1 MSVDKKY
8 TEKMRG
14 SFQEK
19 LRKRVEAMDPAGL
32 LGQWLPGIGY
42 YYATGLNFGKLFKTP
57 NSSLLIAEFQEVMD
71 NIGGGDWVDQVG
83 LVFSRPSDVIYIMVS
98 SNHVNLAE
106 LRPVLLLETKKLGPV
121 SILRLEDLL
130 EVL

>member
-14 SFQEK
+14 SFQER

-32 LGQWLPGIGY
+32 LEQWVPALGY
-42 YYATGLNFGKLFKTP
+42 YYATGLNFGKLFKNP
-57 NSSLLIAEFQEVMD
+57 NSSPLIGEFQEAMD
-71 NIGGGDWVDQVG
+71 NIGTEWVDQAG

-98 SNHVNLAE
+98 SNHMNLAE
-106 LRPVLLLETKKLGPV
+106 IRPVLLLETKKLGPV

>member
-1 MSVDKKY
+1 MSVDKKH

-19 LRKRVEAMDPAGL
+19 LRKRAEAMDPAGL
-32 LGQWLPGIGY
+32 LEQSLPGVGY
-42 YYATGLNFGKLFKTP
+42 YYATGLNFGKLFKNP
-57 NSSLLIAEFQEVMD
+57 NSSPLITEFQEVMD
-71 NIGGGDWVDQVG
+71 NIGSIWVDHIG
-83 LVFSRPSDVIYIMVS
+83 LIFSRPSDVIYIMVS
-98 SNHVNLAE
+98 SNHAYWSE
-106 LRPVLLLETKKLGPV
+106 IRPVLLLDTKKLGPV

>member
-1 MSVDKKY
+1 
-8 TEKMRG
+8 
-14 SFQEK
+14 
-19 LRKRVEAMDPAGL
+19 
-32 LGQWLPGIGY
+32 
-42 YYATGLNFGKLFKTP
+42 
-57 NSSLLIAEFQEVMD
+57 MD
-71 NIGGGDWVDQVG
+71 NIGSIWVDHIG

-98 SNHVNLAE
+98 SNHMNFAE

>member
-1 MSVDKKY
+1 MSVEKKY

-19 LRKRVEAMDPAGL
+19 LRKRVEVMDPAGL
-32 LGQWLPGIGY
+32 LQQSLPGIGY
-42 YYATGLNFGKLFKTP
+42 YYATGLNFGKLFKNP
-57 NSSLLIAEFQEVMD
+57 NSSPLIAEFQEVMD
-71 NIGGGDWVDQVG
+71 NIGSIWVDHIG
-83 LVFSRPSDVIYIMVS
+83 LIFSRPSDVIYIMVS
-98 SNHVNLAE
+98 SNHMNFAE